1 MLQIGTMVHS
11 SCKVWSSSGRGLV
24 SRGKTDDQVLEAERE
39 GGSRLRE

>member
-11 SCKVWSSSGRGLV
+11 SCKVWKSSGQGLV